1 MTEQVADNAATGS
14 LLSGVEAPV
23 TGQETQPAQVEND
36 WRAQVP
42 AKFRNG
48 EEVNTEAL
56 VKSYLHLE
64 KRMGAGDAPPE
75 SPDKYAFEKVT
86 LPEGLDPTALES
98 FKGLAHEL
106 KLSQGQA
113 ETLAGKYFEELAPL
127 IEAAKQ
133 VPTPERAEIAL
144 RQVWKDEKQY
154 NNNLLLAKKAFAAYA
169 PEGVGLDDVG
179 NNPAAIQILAKLGA
193 GMREDAPINQSAIMS
208 QESVAEIMASQAYL
222 NPNHPNYAATHAKVR
237 AHYANKYP
245 SK

>member
-1 MTEQVADNAATGS
+1 MTEQATDNAATGS

-23 TGQETQPAQVEND
+23 TGQETAQEQVEAD
-36 WRAQVP
+36 WRAQIP

-64 KRMGAGDAPPE
+64 KRMGSGDAPPE
-75 SPDKYAFEKVT
+75 AADKYTLEGVK
-86 LPEGLDPTALES
+86 LPEGLQES
-98 FKGLAHEL
+98 DIGNFKEMAHKL
-106 KLSQGQA
+106 KLSQAQA
-113 ETLAGKYFEELAPL
+113 NQLVEGYFEGVAPLMELA
-127 IEAAKQ
+127 KQ
-133 VPTPERAEIAL
+133 APTPEKAEIAL
-144 RQVWKDEKQY
+144 RQVWKDEKEY
-154 NNNLLLAKKAFAAYA
+154 NNNLILAKKAFSAYA

-179 NNPAAIQILAKLGA
+179 NNPATIQILAKLGA
-193 GMREDAPINQSAIMS
+193 GMREDAPINQSAVMS

-222 NPNHPNYAATHAKVR
+222 NPSHPNYAATHAKVK